1 MQLILFLVFFT
12 WTLQANELHD
22 LLNDLDSDDQN
33 SEVIRQH
40 ISNINSYLVR
50 QSYIGKEKIEW
61 WKSPDPALINKLKDI
76 ATTLEPFEA
85 MLLSMVE
92 YDGIKRGHPST
103 LTTLRYARPSEYLKD
118 SLEDYALTGG
128 GNGIRSKAAMVIFEL
143 GLDDEI
149 FNRHFF
155 GKIENQPYSSED
167 FYSLKS
173 FSTLKTTNEY
183 FIEALKAQ
191 IKNRISGLSESQ
203 NDVIEIAV
211 IAQSYSTMVDGM
223 GSGASEVIPT
233 LKELLATIKSSEY
246 EDEVLRVFPR
256 LFDRVN
262 SIIDRISND
271 IVRSVPPLGYGLVI
285 LNQGQSVIINDIPIG
300 EENKASE
307 NVTHPK
313 EQVIRAEGNLGEEVV
328 RQAANGFS
336 KWLLLV
342 GLLVLLIFSLILR
355 NRKLK

>member
-1 MQLILFLVFFT
+1 
-12 WTLQANELHD
+12 
-22 LLNDLDSDDQN
+22 
-33 SEVIRQH
+33 
-40 ISNINSYLVR
+40 
-50 QSYIGKEKIEW
+50 
-61 WKSPDPALINKLKDI
+61 
-76 ATTLEPFEA
+76 
-85 MLLSMVE
+85 
-92 YDGIKRGHPST
+92 
-103 LTTLRYARPSEYLKD
+103 
-118 SLEDYALTGG
+118 
-128 GNGIRSKAAMVIFEL
+128 
-143 GLDDEI
+143 
-149 FNRHFF
+149 
-155 GKIENQPYSSED
+155 
-167 FYSLKS
+167 
-173 FSTLKTTNEY
+173 
-183 FIEALKAQ
+183 
-191 IKNRISGLSESQ
+191 
-203 NDVIEIAV
+203 
-211 IAQSYSTMVDGM
+211 
-223 GSGASEVIPT
+223 

-313 EQVIRAEGNLGEEVV
+313 EQVIPAEGNLGEEVV